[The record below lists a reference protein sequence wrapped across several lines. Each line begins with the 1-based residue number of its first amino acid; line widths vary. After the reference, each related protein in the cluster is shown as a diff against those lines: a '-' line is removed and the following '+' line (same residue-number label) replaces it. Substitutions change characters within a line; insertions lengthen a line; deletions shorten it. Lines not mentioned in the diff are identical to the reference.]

1 MDNEI
6 MNQDNNKILIYT
18 SDDGQVK
25 IEVRLEDEN
34 VWLTQNAMAE
44 LFDTTKQ
51 NISLHIRNIFEENE
65 LNENSVVK
73 ENLTTASDGKNYK
86 TKFYNL
92 DLIISVGYR
101 VKSIRGTQFRIWANK
116 LIKEYL
122 IKGYNLNVDRFKNN
136 GGGVYFEEVLE
147 KIRDIRSSEK
157 VFWRKILD
165 IYATSVDYDAKDEKT
180 KKFFKT
186 VQNKM
191 HYAVH
196 GNTAAEVI
204 FNRVDSEK
212 ENIGLTNFKGNIPTK
227 SETEIAKNYLSE
239 KELDMLNRMVSA
251 YLDVAEYPFNLS
263 MDEKMKQL
271 LESIVINGIIT
282 PLIVRKRHEGYEI
295 ISGHRRK
302 YIAEILNIKKLPC
315 IVKEMNDIEAILAM
329 VDSNIYRENIL
340 PSEKA
345 FAYKMKLEAMKNF
358 DKKLIILNVNSE
370 SWNLNCAEFIDE
382 INNQNNM
389 TINKYIKL
397 TNLIPELL
405 ELVDNKR
412 IALRPAIELLYLS
425 KENQVIIRNIFDMNE
440 VTPSLSQAI
449 QLKRLEQEGKL
460 NEDVIEE
467 ILSKE
472 KPNQKERFSIPYE
485 DLKKYLQKNYS
496 DKQIKNIIVEALN
509 KYSKK

>member
-1 MDNEI
+1 MNNEI
-6 MNQDNNKILIYT
+6 MHQDNDKILIYT

-51 NISLHIRNIFEENE
+51 NISLHIKNIFEENE

-165 IYATSVDYDAKDEKT
+165 IYATSIDYDARDEKT
-180 KKFFKT
+180 KEFFKT
-186 VQNKM
+186 IQNKM

-196 GNTAAEVI
+196 GNTVAEVI

-212 ENIGLTNFKGNIPTK
+212 ENIGLTNFKGNSPTK
-227 SETEIAKNYLSE
+227 AETEIAKNYLSE
-239 KELDMLNRMVSA
+239 KELDLLNRMVSA
-251 YLDVAEYPFNLS
+251 YLDVAEINALNMHP
-263 MDEKMKQL
+263 MTMKDWIKEL
-271 LESIVINGIIT
+271 DGFLT
-282 PLIVRKRHEGYEI
+282 MTHK
-295 ISGHRRK
+295 
-302 YIAEILNIKKLPC
+302 EILEGAGKISHEKALEKAHKEYEKYMRSHLTQAEKDYLEIMGEDIKKL
-315 IVKEMNDIEAILAM
+315 K
-329 VDSNIYRENIL
+329 
-340 PSEKA
+340 
-345 FAYKMKLEAMKNF
+345 
-358 DKKLIILNVNSE
+358 
-370 SWNLNCAEFIDE
+370 
-382 INNQNNM
+382 
-389 TINKYIKL
+389 
-397 TNLIPELL
+397 
-405 ELVDNKR
+405 
-412 IALRPAIELLYLS
+412 
-425 KENQVIIRNIFDMNE
+425 
-440 VTPSLSQAI
+440 
-449 QLKRLEQEGKL
+449 
-460 NEDVIEE
+460 
-467 ILSKE
+467 
-472 KPNQKERFSIPYE
+472 
-485 DLKKYLQKNYS
+485 
-496 DKQIKNIIVEALN
+496 
-509 KYSKK
+509 

>member
-1 MDNEI
+1 
-6 MNQDNNKILIYT
+6 MNDELAQYSSDVIFYT

-25 IEVRLEDEN
+25 IEVKLEDEN

-44 LFDTTKQ
+44 LFNTTKQ
-51 NISLHIRNIFEENE
+51 NISLHIKNIIEEGE
-65 LNENSVVK
+65 LDENSVVK
-73 ENLTTASDGKNYK
+73 ENLTTATDGKNYK

-165 IYATSVDYDAKDEKT
+165 IYATSVDYDARDEKT
-180 KKFFKT
+180 KEFFKT

-251 YLDVAEYPFNLS
+251 YLDVAEINALNMHPMTMKDWIKELDGFLTMTHKDILEGVGKIS
-263 MDEKMKQL
+263 HEKALEKAHQEYDKYMKSHLTQAEKDY
-271 LESIVINGIIT
+271 LEIMG
-282 PLIVRKRHEGYEI
+282 ED
-295 ISGHRRK
+295 
-302 YIAEILNIKKLPC
+302 IKKL
-315 IVKEMNDIEAILAM
+315 K
-329 VDSNIYRENIL
+329 
-340 PSEKA
+340 
-345 FAYKMKLEAMKNF
+345 
-358 DKKLIILNVNSE
+358 
-370 SWNLNCAEFIDE
+370 
-382 INNQNNM
+382 
-389 TINKYIKL
+389 
-397 TNLIPELL
+397 
-405 ELVDNKR
+405 
-412 IALRPAIELLYLS
+412 
-425 KENQVIIRNIFDMNE
+425 
-440 VTPSLSQAI
+440 
-449 QLKRLEQEGKL
+449 
-460 NEDVIEE
+460 
-467 ILSKE
+467 
-472 KPNQKERFSIPYE
+472 
-485 DLKKYLQKNYS
+485 
-496 DKQIKNIIVEALN
+496 
-509 KYSKK
+509 

>member
-51 NISLHIRNIFEENE
+51 NISLHIKNIFEENE
-65 LNENSVVK
+65 LNKNSVVK

-122 IKGYNLNVDRFKNN
+122 IKGYNLDSDRMKNN
-136 GGGVYFEEVLE
+136 GGGIYFEELLE

-165 IYATSVDYDAKDEKT
+165 IYATSIDYDANNELT
-180 KKFFKT
+180 KQFFKT

-204 FNRVDSEK
+204 YNRVDSNK
-212 ENIGLTNFKGNIPTK
+212 ENIGLTNFKGDIPTRA
-227 SETEIAKNYLSE
+227 ETEVAKNYLTE
-239 KELDMLNRMVSA
+239 QELQILNRMVSA
-251 YLDVAEYPFNLS
+251 YLDVAEINALS
-263 MDEKMKQL
+263 MHAMTMKDWINELDSFLKM
-271 LESIVINGIIT
+271 T
-282 PLIVRKRHEGYEI
+282 RKD
-295 ISGHRRK
+295 
-302 YIAEILNIKKLPC
+302 ILNNKGTVSHKKAL
-315 IVKEMNDIEAILAM
+315 
-329 VDSNIYRENIL
+329 
-340 PSEKA
+340 EKA
-345 FAYKMKLEAMKNF
+345 HQEYDKYMKKHLTTAEK
-358 DKKLIILNVNSE
+358 DYLKILGEDIRKL
-370 SWNLNCAEFIDE
+370 
-382 INNQNNM
+382 
-389 TINKYIKL
+389 K
-397 TNLIPELL
+397 
-405 ELVDNKR
+405 
-412 IALRPAIELLYLS
+412 
-425 KENQVIIRNIFDMNE
+425 
-440 VTPSLSQAI
+440 
-449 QLKRLEQEGKL
+449 
-460 NEDVIEE
+460 
-467 ILSKE
+467 
-472 KPNQKERFSIPYE
+472 
-485 DLKKYLQKNYS
+485 
-496 DKQIKNIIVEALN
+496 
-509 KYSKK
+509 